1 MGNIITN
8 PLFLLVSVNSVLS
21 KFLPLVFY
29 YFIASKLSTSKMPIF
44 LLESLIYAGVLWGV
58 NILLSMNSS
67 NSNCGNYNIT
77 SSMVSGLY
85 PAICV
90 FLAYYLI
97 FLFPIFKRPL
107 EGILENVQNKTLVN
121 YIIIGFFMAIFSW
134 TGSIMNH
141 FTSVKNGCKM
151 SSKSFK
157 EFKEKMKKREEE
169 LEKEE
174 EEEPKDKYVELK

>member
-21 KFLPLVFY
+21 MFLPLVFY
-29 YFIASKLSTSKMPIF
+29 YFIASKLASSTAPIF
-44 LLESLIYAGVLWGV
+44 LLESIIYAGVLWGI
-58 NILLSMNSS
+58 NILMSMNSS
-67 NSNCGNYNIT
+67 KSSCGNFNIT

-85 PAICV
+85 PAISA
-90 FLAYYLI
+90 FIAYYVI

-107 EGILENVQNKTLVN
+107 EGILENVQDKTLVN
-121 YIIIGFFMAIFSW
+121 YMIVGFFMAIFTW
-134 TGSIMNH
+134 TGSVMNH

-157 EFKEKMKKREEE
+157 QFKEKMEKREKE
-169 LEKEE
+169 LEE
-174 EEEPKDKYVELK
+174 EEEKDEKPEYVELK